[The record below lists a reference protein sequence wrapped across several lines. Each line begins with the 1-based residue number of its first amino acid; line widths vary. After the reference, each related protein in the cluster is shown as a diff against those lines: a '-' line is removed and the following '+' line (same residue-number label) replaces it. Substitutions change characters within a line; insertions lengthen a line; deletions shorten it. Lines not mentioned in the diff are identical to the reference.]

1 MRLTDQNKSAL
12 KNLLQSP
19 TWKIV
24 ESIEEEW
31 LKMKAL
37 DSSIRETTD
46 ETLKETYLK
55 EGRIEGVKQFIG
67 ELFQQINA

>member
-1 MRLTDQNKSAL
+1 MRLQDKQKSAL
-12 KNLLQSP
+12 KMLLQSP
-19 TWKIV
+19 EWKIV
-24 ESIEEEW
+24 EAIQEEY
-31 LKMKAL
+31 LRTKAL

-55 EGRIEGVKQFIG
+55 EGRIEGVKQFIQ